1 MSTYI
6 KNHNRLDALL
16 ALRGFACLMVV
27 IIHCAPPRKSII
39 YKEFDFS
46 WLMFS
51 HGAVAVWIFFVLSGY
66 LMGKAFY
73 IQRYT
78 ADIVGVMRFWRNRI
92 LRIFPLYYF
101 AVLILSIFVYPE
113 VLKFS
118 HWGYLFRICTF
129 SYHPYIGIETVKF
142 NDVFWS
148 LSTEV
153 QFYLLVP
160 FISSLITKILNQ
172 ENKTNQSNK
181 QHQIF
186 IATLGIFLTTLIF
199 RSLLWITFKTQITQE
214 MGYAFKYWYTP
225 LILNL
230 DLFLCGFL
238 LNEFFKYDKPDYLHQ
253 LKSLI
258 IKYFAVILIILLY
271 LFSAYHLYHQELW
284 NLPNRN
290 GGWRT
295 STTILILQPL
305 TAIITSFFIFAF
317 EKDIYQDFTK
327 HEKLS
332 FSAILNN
339 PLRILEVI
347 GNLSYGI
354 YIWHMPIITR
364 TYDIF
369 TSEIPIEAFYI
380 RLTATLILST
390 LLATVT
396 YYLIELPFS
405 KWKIYQSRNR
415 NNQGIKLPVSKR
427 KSSEDD

>member
-1 MSTYI
+1 MPTHI
-6 KNHNRLDALL
+6 KKYNRLDALL

-39 YKEFDFS
+39 YKGFDVS

-73 IQRYT
+73 NQRYT
-78 ADIVGVMRFWRNRI
+78 ADIVGVMSFWRNRV

-101 AVLILSIFVYPE
+101 AILILSIFVYPE
-113 VLKFS
+113 VIKFDN
-118 HWGYLFRICTF
+118 WGYLFRIFTF
-129 SYHPYIGIETVKF
+129 TYHPYIGIEPVKF

-153 QFYLLVP
+153 QFYLFVP
-160 FISSLITKILNQ
+160 FIYSLIPNNLNQ
-172 ENKTNQSNK
+172 ENQPNK
-181 QHQIF
+181 QHKIF
-186 IATLGIFLTTLIF
+186 VATLAIVLTTFIF

-225 LILNL
+225 LIVNL

-238 LNEFFKYDKPDYLHQ
+238 LNEFLKNYQPDYLNQ

-271 LFSAYHLYHQELW
+271 LFTAYHLYHQELW

-317 EKDIYQDFTK
+317 EKDIYQDFAK

-332 FSAILNN
+332 FRAILKN

-364 TYDIF
+364 IYDIF

-390 LLATVT
+390 ILATVT
-396 YYLIELPFS
+396 YYLVELPFS
-405 KWKIYQSRNR
+405 KWKIYQRIAR
-415 NNQGIKLPVSKR
+415 
-427 KSSEDD
+427 E